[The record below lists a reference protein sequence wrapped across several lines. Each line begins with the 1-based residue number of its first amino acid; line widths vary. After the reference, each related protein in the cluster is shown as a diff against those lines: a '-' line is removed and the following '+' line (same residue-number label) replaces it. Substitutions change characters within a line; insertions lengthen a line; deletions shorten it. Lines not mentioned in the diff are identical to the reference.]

1 MQTSSARFD
10 SNDGRRRQSVQCAD
24 ADADVAKQHPERQM
38 LRLPRDNTAL
48 NWTLPTI
55 RGAVQRNDLIISIF
69 HFQFAIPLSIVP
81 LTSVSEIHLLHT

>member
-1 MQTSSARFD
+1 
-10 SNDGRRRQSVQCAD
+10 
-24 ADADVAKQHPERQM
+24 M

-69 HFQFAIPLSIVP
+69 HFQFAIPLSR
-81 LTSVSEIHLLHT
+81 LHSPVDVGLRDTLPTYMIP

>member
-1 MQTSSARFD
+1 MMAAAASQT
-10 SNDGRRRQSVQCAD
+10 VQCAD

-69 HFQFAIPLSIVP
+69 HFQFAIPLSTVP
-81 LTSVSEIHLLHT
+81 LTSVSEIHLLHTVHVP